1 MKRSYSKILGNRKRR
16 IQCLLD
22 PEWGWSDQAEP
33 IMKAGNIH
41 YELAEKVRAVA
52 AGASANVFSSK
63 NLSSAGAPE
72 PFV

>member
-1 MKRSYSKILGNRKRR
+1 MKRSYSKIVGNRKRR
-16 IQCLLD
+16 IHCRLD
-22 PEWGWSDQAEP
+22 QEWGRSDQVEP

-41 YELAEKVRAVA
+41 YEMAEKVRAVA

-63 NLSSAGAPE
+63 NLSSASAPE